1 MSETIESILGTVSP
15 GEIESLTCDLIAI
28 ETHEAAAEREKPG
41 AAYIKDY
48 MERRG
53 VPAELIPVVD
63 GRPNVIARV
72 SGSGGG
78 PVLLLN
84 GHTDTVP
91 AYAMK
96 DAFKAR
102 IEGDRIPGR
111 GSVDMKGALAAM
123 MCALVA
129 LTRSRA
135 SFPGDIVFAA
145 TIGEEE
151 TSEGA
156 SHLVSSALRADYA
169 IVGEPTGLNVGIAH
183 KGTVRG
189 EAVFGGRAAHS
200 SIPVQGVNAIHN
212 ASAWIERIGSEYIPS
227 LTRRSHALLGSPTM
241 NLGIIAGG
249 TRMSSVPDRCTIR
262 FDRRTIPGE
271 EPDGVI
277 RELQTIADEIA
288 AEAPEFRATVEE
300 LPEYVVGP
308 HPPLESDPNSLLVE
322 ALLSAREKELGERT
336 APVGLTYWTDA
347 ALLAG
352 IPGIQAVVCGPGS
365 IEQAHTNDEW
375 VPRHQLHAACRMYL
389 RAAATLCMQRAS

>member
-1 MSETIESILGTVSP
+1 
-15 GEIESLTCDLIAI
+15 
-28 ETHEAAAEREKPG
+28 
-41 AAYIKDY
+41 
-48 MERRG
+48 
-53 VPAELIPVVD
+53 
-63 GRPNVIARV
+63 
-72 SGSGGG
+72 
-78 PVLLLN
+78 
-84 GHTDTVP
+84 
-91 AYAMK
+91 
-96 DAFKAR
+96 
-102 IEGDRIPGR
+102 
-111 GSVDMKGALAAM
+111 
-123 MCALVA
+123 
-129 LTRSRA
+129 
-135 SFPGDIVFAA
+135 
-145 TIGEEE
+145 
-151 TSEGA
+151 
-156 SHLVSSALRADYA
+156 
-169 IVGEPTGLNVGIAH
+169 
-183 KGTVRG
+183 
-189 EAVFGGRAAHS
+189 
-200 SIPVQGVNAIHN
+200 
-212 ASAWIERIGSEYIPS
+212 
-227 LTRRSHALLGSPTM
+227 M